1 MRPRLTD
8 MSRGALVHDLPG
20 CWRRT
25 EALMAQTRTI
35 LVGVLVLAIAGCA
48 ATPPAPTM
56 PPPGVDVRGRWIG
69 KWSFE
74 NPDMGGGD
82 VVIELQQFGADAAG
96 NATVTDRSGTR
107 STYFEGN
114 VTGNT
119 LVLKPPY
126 ASGTFAVDGDEM
138 RGIVQGIMPAPV
150 TLRCQR

>member
-1 MRPRLTD
+1 
-8 MSRGALVHDLPG
+8 
-20 CWRRT
+20 
-25 EALMAQTRTI
+25 
-35 LVGVLVLAIAGCA
+35 
-48 ATPPAPTM
+48 
-56 PPPGVDVRGRWIG
+56 
-69 KWSFE
+69 
-74 NPDMGGGD
+74 MGGGD

-150 TLRCQR
+150 TLRRQR

>member
-1 MRPRLTD
+1 MTR
-8 MSRGALVHDLPG
+8 
-20 CWRRT
+20 
-25 EALMAQTRTI
+25 TRTI

-48 ATPPAPTM
+48 TPPPAPTV

-69 KWSFE
+69 KWTFE

-96 NATVTDRSGTR
+96 NATVTDRTGTR
-107 STYFEGN
+107 STYFEGS

-150 TLRCQR
+150 ILRRQR